1 MIITCFFK
9 AKTWKVFEDT
19 STNWRVIHTTYENV
33 TKQDKAAL
41 QKQNSLNGTWGVMNE
56 TGYRL
61 GPMSNESR
69 GIGTGG
75 TITFSEGRF
84 VQNDQPLLPVRR

>member
-19 STNWRVIHTTYENV
+19 STNWTYENV
-33 TKQDKAAL
+33 TKQAKAAL

-61 GPMSNESR
+61 GPMSNQSG